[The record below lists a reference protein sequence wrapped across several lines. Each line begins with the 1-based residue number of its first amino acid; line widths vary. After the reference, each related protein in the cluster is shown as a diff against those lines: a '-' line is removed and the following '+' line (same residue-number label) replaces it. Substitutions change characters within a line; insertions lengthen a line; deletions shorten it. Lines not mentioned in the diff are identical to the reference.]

1 MQRFLS
7 QRYSLAYNYLSQIA
21 RKFHS
26 LSDNCCKTKY
36 KILLAIL
43 MLLNALLFAYSST
56 YFSTLVYRQK
66 LTNQILKRKH
76 VNIYVKD
83 ESFLIVTTLEQK
95 TYIDYVRN
103 THIHHEMRRQFGSN
117 FITANII
124 FLEKNSFIIA
134 AIENLLFF
142 YSKPDKLNAAVGF
155 GIPALVSLVTLIIRR
170 KIFIKNWLKNTLILS
185 FFVILFS
192 CCSYP
197 YVTASTNHDSIGF
210 HGSIVLSIGFIL
222 FLMLIGSLG
231 FEAGVIYVLAF
242 LSVLL
247 IDVYFKMSL
256 FQFNIMFPYT
266 LNGIG
271 GAGFRD
277 GLFVMPLLAFFLVL
291 IGWLIRRTVLWGK
304 RKYSMISK
312 RRSDRRLASNEQ
324 Q

>member
-1 MQRFLS
+1 
-7 QRYSLAYNYLSQIA
+7 
-21 RKFHS
+21 
-26 LSDNCCKTKY
+26 
-36 KILLAIL
+36 

-103 THIHHEMRRQFGSN
+103 THIPHEMRRQFGSN

-124 FLEKNSFIIA
+124 FLEKKSFIIA

-155 GIPALVSLVTLIIRR
+155 GIPALVSLVILIIRR
-170 KIFIKNWLKNTLILS
+170 KIFIKNWLKNALILS
-185 FFVILFS
+185 FFLILFS
-192 CCSYP
+192 YCSNP
-197 YVTASTNHDSIGF
+197 YVAALTNYDSIGF

-222 FLMLIGSLG
+222 FLMLIGTLG

-242 LSVLL
+242 LS
-247 IDVYFKMSL
+247 YF
-256 FQFNIMFPYT
+256 
-266 LNGIG
+266 
-271 GAGFRD
+271 
-277 GLFVMPLLAFFLVL
+277 
-291 IGWLIRRTVLWGK
+291 
-304 RKYSMISK
+304 
-312 RRSDRRLASNEQ
+312 
-324 Q
+324 